1 MPNGRLLLTAVGAWA
16 SLFLVLAAWAL
27 ASPIGSGPDES
38 NHHAKA
44 AATVRGQFV
53 GDPTGDQGVTTV
65 VVPASIADPQGPTPC
80 FRFDPD
86 ASADC
91 APPFSDSHAD
101 REVRTGVGS
110 YDPVYYLLVGWPTLL
125 LDGARAYLAV
135 RLVSAAVVAGLFAVV
150 FVVAAALRRQRA
162 LPAAAAVALTPMA
175 LYLGGLVNPN
185 SVEVAACAALASV
198 AWLLVHD
205 GDGRRRARWFAL
217 LVACGVL
224 AGTMRTTSPLLVLLV
239 VAGVLLTDVR
249 ASVRLVRSRPA
260 PVALI
265 VAVVLLLPAVAWTVL
280 VAGPAGYIPSSPER
294 LGFVDA
300 ARRTID
306 LLPEYGVQM
315 VGILGWFDTQLPPV
329 VVAGWVLAAGAV
341 LVTGL
346 SGTRRRSPGVV
357 LLVASCVLVPVL
369 VQAAGAGEYGIIWQG
384 RYGLPI
390 ACATVLVAGLVAGRD
405 VLRAPAVRRLTV
417 LLWVA
422 AVLGHS
428 AAFATAYRRYS
439 VGEARPAS
447 LVLEGAGWQA
457 PGGPVFVGTVLAVG
471 LLGTAVLA
479 VVLARRPV
487 VAVRATPSRPDG
499 SHVRTGGAQ

>member
-1 MPNGRLLLTAVGAWA
+1 MPNGRLLLTAVVAWA

-27 ASPIGSGPDES
+27 ASPVGSGPDES

-53 GDPTGDQGVTTV
+53 GEPTGDQGVTTV
-65 VVPASIADPQGPTPC
+65 RVPVDVADPQGPTPC

-91 APPFSDSHAD
+91 APPFAD
-101 REVRTGVGS
+101 RDGTVEVRTGVGS

-125 LDGARAYLAV
+125 ADGEQAYLGV
-135 RLVSAAVVAGLFAVV
+135 RLVSAALVAALFSVVL
-150 FVVAAALRRQRA
+150 VVAAALRRDRA

-185 SVEVAACAALASV
+185 SVEVAACAALAAV

-205 GDGRRRARWFAL
+205 GDGRRRGRWLTL

-239 VAGVLLTDVR
+239 VLGVLLTDPP
-249 ASVRLVRSRPA
+249 ASVRLLRTRPA
-260 PVALI
+260 LVALGA
-265 VAVVLLLPAVAWTVL
+265 AVVLLVPAAAWTLL

-294 LGFVDA
+294 LGPVEA
-300 ARRTID
+300 ALRTVG
-306 LLPEYGVQM
+306 LLPEYGIQM
-315 VGILGWFDTQLPPV
+315 VGILGWFDTHLPPV
-329 VVAGWVLAAGAV
+329 VLAGWVLAAGAV
-341 LVTGL
+341 LVAGL
-346 SGTRRRSPGVV
+346 GTSRRHRPGVV
-357 LLVASCVLVPVL
+357 LLLAACVLLPVL

-384 RYGLPI
+384 RYGLPL
-390 ACATVLVAGLVAGRD
+390 ACATVLVAGLVAGSD
-405 VLRAPAVRRLTV
+405 VVRPPAVRRLTV
-417 LLWVA
+417 VLWSA
-422 AVLGHS
+422 AVLGHA

-439 VGEARPAS
+439 VGEGRPAS

-457 PGGPVFVGTVLAVG
+457 PGGPVLVSVAFVVG
-471 LLGTAVLA
+471 LLGTATLA
-479 VVLARRPV
+479 VSLSRRPLGPTNIRQV
-487 VAVRATPSRPDG
+487 SGEGPTSTKGDA
-499 SHVRTGGAQ
+499 